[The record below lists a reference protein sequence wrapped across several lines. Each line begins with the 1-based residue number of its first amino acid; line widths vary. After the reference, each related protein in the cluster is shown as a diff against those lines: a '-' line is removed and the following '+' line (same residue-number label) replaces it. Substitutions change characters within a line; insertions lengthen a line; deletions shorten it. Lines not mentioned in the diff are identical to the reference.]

1 MQQMLEIHN
10 LSVNYGKIRALQGI
24 SLTIHSGEIVA
35 LVGANGAGKS
45 SILNSISGL
54 LKNFQGDIYFAGSP
68 LNGLPSHKISAL
80 GLVQVPEGR
89 LIFANLTIRENL
101 LLGAYGAI
109 NKQQIDDKLESILV
123 LFPILKDY
131 LDQPGAN
138 LSGGQA
144 QLLALARGLM
154 NQPKLLLLDEP
165 SLGLSPIATQEI
177 FALIKKLPAQGT
189 TILLVEQNVRQ
200 ALGIADRAYVL
211 ANGKIISHG
220 FSQTI
225 LHDEHLVKN
234 VFRYL
239 VDETPPNCTHGSTVY
254 IFSSCWRATKG

>member
-1 MQQMLEIHN
+1 MLEIHD
-10 LSVNYGKIRALQGI
+10 LFVNYGKIRALHGI
-24 SLTIHSGEIVA
+24 SLTIETGEIVA

-45 SILNSISGL
+45 STLNAISGL
-54 LKNFQGDIYFAGSP
+54 LKGFQGDIAFSGQP
-68 LNGLPSHKISAL
+68 INGLSSHQINAL

-89 LIFANLTIRENL
+89 LIFANLTVRENL
-101 LLGAYGAI
+101 LLGAYSAI
-109 NKQQIDDKLESILV
+109 KKRQIDSQLESMLA

-177 FALIKKLPAQGT
+177 FALIKKLPKQGT

-200 ALGIADRAYVL
+200 ALAIADRAYVL
-211 ANGKIISHG
+211 ENGKIISHG
-220 FSQTI
+220 PAQSVLQ
-225 LHDEHLVKN
+225 DEHLAKT
-234 VFRYL
+234 YL
-239 VDETPPNCTHGSTVY
+239 G
-254 IFSSCWRATKG
+254 I